1 MAQINQRSKDAA
13 TFIGTEQVFATEPA
27 GPLMQRAFPIEG
39 SFVAELEQT
48 ELENLEESV
57 DLYDNKATVRG
68 LKGGTVKMDFYARVP
83 ATQLSSSVS
92 PGQHYLGTLINTAFG
107 ASASDEGST
116 VAGTPAA
123 GVFDV
128 AAAEGVRFEQG
139 QWIGVQ
145 VAGAIEPARITTVAT
160 DTLSV
165 YPELSAAPT
174 GAGLVIN
181 SYTYA
186 PEPDHTST
194 LHIQHAKSAT
204 GGSGLQW
211 SISGSTC
218 NIGFDI
224 KRNELAK
231 VTMEGQVGSWQGPGN
246 YNFVTASAADSM
258 TAPFA
263 VRDAV
268 TLFQPNATTTR
279 TSYCLISADIKL
291 NGGMEHVECLGATEG
306 KSGAFRKG
314 QRIFAEATLKFRFD
328 NAIDTTNWTDQT
340 LMSCIVMI
348 PKGTLLN
355 RRWFILD
362 MPSCRIV
369 GKPKLSDENGMLY
382 MEATVVATMDK
393 VTTQSAIPTS
403 IESAP
408 FRVAMI

>member
-13 TFIGTEQVFATEPA
+13 TYIGRETTFAAEPIT
-27 GPLMQRAFPIEG
+27 MVRAFPVEG

-68 LKGGTVKMDFYARVP
+68 LKGGSVKMDFYARVP
-83 ATQLSSSVS
+83 AAILADTVA
-92 PGQHYLGTLINTAFG
+92 PVPHYLGTLLDTALG
-107 ASASDEGST
+107 ASASDEGAVMDAAT
-116 VAGTPAA
+116 APAT
-123 GVFDV
+123 FDV
-128 AAAEGVRFEQG
+128 LAGQGVRFEQG
-139 QWIGVQ
+139 QWVGVE
-145 VAGAIEPARITTVAT
+145 VAGTIEPARVSTIAV
-160 DTLSV
+160 DNLLV
-165 YPELSAAPT
+165 YPLFSASPT
-174 GAGLVIN
+174 AGGVVHN

-204 GGSGLQW
+204 FGTGLQW
-211 SISGSTC
+211 SISGSTA
-218 NIGFDI
+218 NISFDI
-224 KRNELAK
+224 KRNDLAK
-231 VTMEGQVGSWQGPGN
+231 ISLEGQAGSWHGPGN
-246 YNFVTASAADSM
+246 FGFVTSSASDSM
-258 TAPFA
+258 SAPFA
-263 VRDAV
+263 VRDAI
-268 TLFQPNATTTR
+268 TLFQPNATTSR
-279 TSYCLISADIKL
+279 TSYCLISADVKI
-291 NGGMEHVECLGATEG
+291 NGGMEHVECLGNIEG

-328 NAIDTTNWTDQT
+328 QDIDATNWTNQT

-348 PKGTLLN
+348 PKGAGLTK
-355 RRWFILD
+355 RWFILD

-393 VTTQSAIPTS
+393 VTTQSGIPTS

-408 FRVAMI
+408 FRIALI